1 MEENAIQRMPEQVGL
16 QMFSSAENFELAQ
29 RMARVFTQSTIV
41 PTTYQGDKNIGNVMI
56 ALDMAMRMN
65 ANPLFVMQN
74 LFVIHGNPGWSS
86 KFLVATL
93 NTCGRFKTPLRY
105 EFRGQENTDEWACRA
120 YAVDKSGET
129 RYGAWV
135 SIGTAKKEGWMS
147 KNGSKWLTM
156 PQLMLM
162 YRSAA
167 FFQRVYAPEVSMGL
181 STMEELEDTTKG
193 TPIDIPSNE
202 VVELDPENIPMAE
215 AQAAPPP
222 APEPQTTAKDE
233 PDF

>member
-1 MEENAIQRMPEQVGL
+1 MAETAIQKLPEQVGL
-16 QMFSSAENFELAQ
+16 QIFASAENFALAQ
-29 RMARVFTQSTIV
+29 RMAKVFTQSSIV
-41 PTTYQGDKNIGNVMI
+41 PATYQGEQNIGNVMI

-93 NTCGRFKTPLRY
+93 NTCGKFKTPLRY
-105 EFRGQENTDEWACRA
+105 EFKGEENTDSWACRA
-120 YAVDKSGET
+120 YAVDNSGET
-129 RYGAWV
+129 LYGAWV
-135 SIGTAKKEGWMS
+135 SIATAKKEGWMS
-147 KNGSKWLTM
+147 KTGSKWLTM

-181 STMEELEDTTKG
+181 STMEELEDMSKG
-193 TPIDIPSNE
+193 KPIDIPTHE
-202 VVELDPENIPMAE
+202 VVEVNPDEVPVAE
-215 AQAAPPP
+215 VKETVAEQP
-222 APEPQTTAKDE
+222 KVMND
-233 PDF
+233 DF